1 MSYTTLISTSDLAR
15 NLENSEFVIFDV
27 RFTLDDESWGRKVY
41 DQSHIPG
48 AHHADLATDM
58 SGEIIPGVTGRRPFP
73 TVAAFTKTLSNW
85 GITPDTQV
93 ICYDAESGL
102 MAASRL
108 WLMFRWMGHEKVAVL
123 DGGLN
128 EWNRASLPLNQ
139 EKKVLTPTN
148 FIPKLRNDL
157 LVEVEKVDM
166 ARNDS
171 NYCVFDSRGAEG
183 YHGGGKYYDPVRGHI
198 AGAGLA
204 DRAEITDAQ
213 GLFKSKAE
221 LKKHYESL
229 TNGVSADNTIF
240 YCGSGVTAAQNVL
253 AMEHAGFSGS
263 KMYVGSWSEWIT
275 DPSREIAL

>member
-1 MSYTTLISTSDLAR
+1 MSYTTLISTGDLAR
-15 NLENSEFVIFDV
+15 NLENSQFVIFDV
-27 RFTLDDESWGRKVY
+27 RFSLDDEAWGRSAY
-41 DQSHIPG
+41 NQAHIPG
-48 AHHADLATDM
+48 AHYADLGTDL

-73 TVAAFTKTLSNW
+73 TVAVFTKTLSDW

-123 DGGLN
+123 DGGLTA
-128 EWNRASLPLNQ
+128 WNRESLPLNQ
-139 EKKVLTPTN
+139 EKKVISPTN
-148 FIPKLRNDL
+148 FIPNLRNDL
-157 LVEVEKVDM
+157 LVEVEKVDV

-171 NYCVFDSRGAEG
+171 NYCVLDSRGAEG

-204 DRAEITDAQ
+204 DRAEVTDSQ
-213 GLFKSKAE
+213 GLFKGKSE
-221 LKKHYESL
+221 LKSHYEKL
-229 TNGVSADNTIF
+229 TNGVSAENTIF

-253 AMEHAGFSGS
+253 AMEHAGISGS

>member
-27 RFTLDDESWGRKVY
+27 RFSLDDEAWGRSAY
-41 DQSHIPG
+41 DQAHIPG
-48 AHHADLATDM
+48 AHYADLGTDL

-73 TVAAFTKTLSNW
+73 TVSAFTKTLSNW

-93 ICYDAESGL
+93 VCYDAESGL

-108 WLMFRWMGHEKVAVL
+108 WLMFRWMGHDKVAVL
-123 DGGLN
+123 DGGLTA
-128 EWNRASLPLNQ
+128 WNRESLPLNQ
-139 EKKVLTPTN
+139 EKKDISPTN

-157 LVEVEKVDM
+157 LVEVEIVDQ
-166 ARNDS
+166 ARNDA

-204 DRAEITDAQ
+204 DRAEVTDSN
-213 GLFKSKAE
+213 GLFKSKSE
-221 LKKHYESL
+221 LKKHYETL
-229 TNGVSADNTIF
+229 TKGVSPENTIF

-253 AMEHAGFSGS
+253 AMEHAGISGS
-263 KMYVGSWSEWIT
+263 KIYVGSWSEWIT

>member
-15 NLENSEFVIFDV
+15 NLENSQFVIFDV
-27 RFTLDDESWGRKVY
+27 RFSLDDEAWGRSAY
-41 DQSHIPG
+41 DQAHIPG
-48 AHHADLATDM
+48 AHYADLGTDL

-73 TVAAFTKTLSNW
+73 TVEAFTKTLSNW

-93 ICYDAESGL
+93 VCYDAESGL

-108 WLMFRWMGHEKVAVL
+108 WLMFRWMGHDKVAVL
-123 DGGLN
+123 DGGLTA
-128 EWNRASLPLNQ
+128 WNRESLPLNQ
-139 EKKVLTPTN
+139 EKKDISPTN
-148 FIPKLRNDL
+148 FIPNLRNDL
-157 LVEVEKVDM
+157 LVDVEIVDQ
-166 ARNDS
+166 ARNDA

-204 DRAEITDAQ
+204 DRAEVTDSN
-213 GLFKSKAE
+213 GLFKSKSE
-221 LKKHYESL
+221 LKKHYETL
-229 TNGVSADNTIF
+229 TKGVSPENTIF

-253 AMEHAGFSGS
+253 AMEHAGISGS

>member
-27 RFTLDDESWGRKVY
+27 RFSLDDEAWGRSAY
-41 DQSHIPG
+41 DQAHIPG
-48 AHHADLATDM
+48 AHYADLGTDL

-73 TVAAFTKTLSNW
+73 TVSAFTKTLSNW

-93 ICYDAESGL
+93 VCYDAESGL

-108 WLMFRWMGHEKVAVL
+108 WLMFRWMGHDKVAVL
-123 DGGLN
+123 DGGLTA
-128 EWNRASLPLNQ
+128 WNRESLPLNQ
-139 EKKVLTPTN
+139 EKKDISPTN
-148 FIPKLRNDL
+148 FIPNLRNDL
-157 LVEVEKVDM
+157 LVDVEIVDQ
-166 ARNDS
+166 ARNDA

-204 DRAEITDAQ
+204 DRAEVTDSN
-213 GLFKSKAE
+213 GLFKSKSE
-221 LKKHYESL
+221 LKKHYETL
-229 TNGVSADNTIF
+229 TKGVSPENTIF

-253 AMEHAGFSGS
+253 AMEHAGISGS